1 MAETKEAKTMDIK
14 ALNIYEKM
22 DLITNDLGVVAKGMT
37 VKVTQ
42 TSSYK
47 AVSERDVLDSIKP
60 LEHKY
65 RVFSYPFDREIIMT
79 DVLTKKSE
87 YQGKVTETNSQF
99 MRVRVVYR
107 FVNLD
112 KPEEF
117 IDIITYGDGID
128 TGDKAPGK
136 AMTYADKYGLM
147 KGYKISTGDDPDQEG
162 SPETGY
168 KGKLKK
174 EQKAEPTYPTMT
186 GTKKVANA
194 PTQAKKEEKTEQ
206 DPDELIS
213 PLESQGLIN
222 AIASYK
228 ISDMNKNAVLRKYGY
243 DNVMQ
248 IKRKHYDEIV
258 KDLKA
263 MI

>member
-87 YQGKVTETNSQF
+87 YNGKVTETNSQF

-117 IDIITYGDGID
+117 IGIITYGDGID

-168 KGKLKK
+168 KGKLKH

-186 GTKKVANA
+186 GTKKV
-194 PTQAKKEEKTEQ
+194 EKIEQ

-228 ISDMNKNAVLRKYGY
+228 ISDVNKNAVLRKYGY